1 VEVELKYDVIVVGAG
16 PAGSATAG
24 FLAERGWQVLLVDKA
39 RFPRDKICGEAL
51 SPGALPVLE
60 RLGARSVV
68 ESAGTALAGASIRA
82 ADGSLCIGHYPDV
95 PGLPS
100 RGVAIE
106 RMKLDPLLI
115 EAACRRPGVVFEP
128 GTSVRELVWRGDL
141 CIGVRTTSGIVES
154 RAVVLAE
161 GRLGQLHPA
170 MVRQEPPKGKK
181 RMAFVATFE
190 GVHGLTDVLELNLR
204 SPNLQT
210 VLSPQGPNRAAICIV
225 TTGGAA
231 APLGAPPI
239 DGLLRILRQDRSMH
253 ERLADATAVSGL
265 KGMPLAP
272 YAGDPAPA
280 PGLVIVGD
288 GICHFDPLTGEGMYR
303 ALRSAEMAAEQLDL
317 ALQSAAAPA
326 KLSDYAHDIT
336 REFRWT
342 YRFVDAV
349 VVLSRSRILGN
360 LAVRGLA
367 KSPQLAS
374 RMIGYQGAMLPAER
388 FFPDMLRVAVAAI

>member
-1 VEVELKYDVIVVGAG
+1 VEVDLKHDVIVVGAG

-24 FLAERGWQVLLVDKA
+24 FLAARGWHVLLLDKA

-60 RLGARSVV
+60 RLGARSDV
-68 ESAGTALAGASIRA
+68 EAAGTSLAGASIRA
-82 ADGSLCIGHYPDV
+82 SDGSLCEGRYPV
-95 PGLPS
+95 VEGLPP

-106 RMKLDPLLI
+106 RMQLDPLLI
-115 EAACRRPGVVFEP
+115 EAACRRPGVIFEP
-128 GTSVRELVWRGDL
+128 GTAVRELLWQGDR
-141 CIGVRTTSGIVES
+141 CVGVRTATGSIES

-170 MVRQEPPKGKK
+170 MHRREAPAAKK

-190 GVHGLTDVLELNLR
+190 GVHGLTDLLELDLR
-204 SPNLQT
+204 RPTLQT
-210 VLSPQGPNRAAICIV
+210 VLSPQSNNRAAICIV

-239 DGLLRILRQDRSMH
+239 DGLLRVLREDPRMA
-253 ERLADATAVSGL
+253 ERLADAKPVSAL

-303 ALRSAEMAAEQLDL
+303 ALRSAEIASEALDR
-317 ALQSAAAPA
+317 ALQSADAPPRLAA
-326 KLSDYAHDIT
+326 YAQQVG

-349 VVLSRSRILGN
+349 VALSRSEQLGN
-360 LAVRGLA
+360 FAVRGLA
-367 KSPQLAS
+367 RRPNLAS

-388 FFPDMLRVAVAAI
+388 FFPDMLRVAVAAF